1 MSQAVSTFAF
11 LFPGNAMVNSL
22 LATSYISIIPNLLLY
37 FVPPDIKP
45 TTLNTLVN
53 FAVGSLL
60 GDVFLHLL
68 PHAFNSHEHDQDNHH
83 DTKSIQHGSN
93 DEHKSVL
100 IGSGIFAGL
109 FLFYTADKIMRA
121 YFGRTGHDHGH
132 DHGKKHD
139 EHVVD
144 QVAVREGMRQRK
156 ASKEKDEA
164 KETHHEHH
172 HQHLHAPSA
181 DVKAS
186 TYLNL
191 LADFTHNL
199 TDGIAMAA
207 SFYASPAIGAT
218 TAVAVFFHE
227 IPHEVS
233 DYAILLQSGF
243 SKKRAMMAQFT
254 TAIGAYIGTF
264 IGIFIEEMANSS
276 APHHTDGHDHHH
288 HSHGLLG
295 TSMTWGDLIIP
306 ATAGGFLYIAT
317 VGVIPE
323 LLESKSNSKLQPF
336 KELAAMVVGMALM
349 ACIAWNESHHH

>member
-68 PHAFNSHEHDQDNHH
+68 PHAFNSHEHHEDDSHSHHNH
-83 DTKSIQHGSN
+83 DAKSIQHGSN

-109 FLFYTADKIMRA
+109 FFFYAADKIMRA

-156 ASKEKDEA
+156 TSKD
-164 KETHHEHH
+164 KEQTKEIEHDHH
-172 HQHLHAPSA
+172 HHAPSA
-181 DVKAS
+181 DMKAS

-264 IGIFIEEMANSS
+264 IGIFIEEMANSN
-276 APHHTDGHDHHH
+276 AAHHNHDHH

-336 KELAAMVVGMALM
+336 KELAAMVFGMALM

>member
-1 MSQAVSTFAF
+1 V
-11 LFPGNAMVNSL
+11 
-22 LATSYISIIPNLLLY
+22 
-37 FVPPDIKP
+37 D
-45 TTLNTLVN
+45 LVL
-53 FAVGSLL
+53 GSLL

-68 PHAFNSHEHDQDNHH
+68 PHAFNSHDHDHAGH
-83 DTKSIQHGSN
+83 DEKAHAHAHTGG
-93 DEHKSVL
+93 DEKKSVL
-100 IGSGIFAGL
+100 IGTGIFAGL
-109 FLFYTADKIMRA
+109 FFFYAADKFMRA
-121 YFGRTGHDHGH
+121 FYGTSGHDHSHGH
-132 DHGKKHD
+132 DHDHGVHSSEEKKS
-139 EHVVD
+139 EEQQAVD
-144 QVAVREGMRQRK
+144 QVAVREGLRQRNPNFDSK
-156 ASKEKDEA
+156 DKEHAGTKEEEKEKEA
-164 KETHHEHH
+164 HHHHHETKT
-172 HQHLHAPSA
+172 
-181 DVKAS
+181 DVRAS

-207 SFYASPAIGAT
+207 SFYASPAVGAT

-264 IGIFIEEMANSS
+264 IGIFIEEMATRLSHQES
-276 APHHTDGHDHHH
+276 HEDSHSHHHH

-295 TSMTWGDLIIP
+295 TSMTWADLIIP

-323 LLESKSNSKLQPF
+323 LLESKSTSNKLQPF
-336 KELAAMVVGMALM
+336 KELAAMVFGMALM
-349 ACIAWNESHHH
+349 AGIALSESHHH

>member
-1 MSQAVSTFAF
+1 MAALSAYTC
-11 LFPGNAMVNSL
+11 LIHSL
-22 LATSYISIIPNLLLY
+22 
-37 FVPPDIKP
+37 
-45 TTLNTLVN
+45 
-53 FAVGSLL
+53 GSLL

-68 PHAFNSHEHDQDNHH
+68 PHAFNSHEHHQDSSHGHQHH
-83 DTKSIQHGSN
+83 DAKSIQHGSS

-109 FLFYTADKIMRA
+109 FFFYAADKVMRA
-121 YFGRTGHDHGH
+121 YFGKTGHDHGH
-132 DHGKKHD
+132 DHGKKND

-156 ASKEKDEA
+156 ASKDKKQSKEA
-164 KETHHEHH
+164 EHDHH
-172 HQHLHAPSA
+172 HAPST

-264 IGIFIEEMANSS
+264 IGIFIEEMANSG
-276 APHHTDGHDHHH
+276 ATHHDHGHH

-336 KELAAMVVGMALM
+336 KELAAMIVGMALM